1 VFAGSINPQG
11 GYLSDPTGARRFWP
25 VTCGSI
31 DIKALARDR
40 DQLCGRGLVRFKE
53 GQPWWL
59 ETPELEALAIA
70 EQAARY
76 ATDAWEE
83 CVHEWL
89 ADTTDS
95 SVREVL
101 VGAPGI
107 SQASWSQSA
116 QNRVV
121 KILSAMGFRKYRS
134 SKEGHR
140 QNRYEKVGPEL

>member
-1 VFAGSINPQG
+1 
-11 GYLSDPTGARRFWP
+11 LD
-25 VTCGSI
+25 
-31 DIKALARDR
+31 
-40 DQLCGRGLVRFKE
+40 
-53 GQPWWL
+53 
-59 ETPELEALAIA
+59 TPELETLAAA

-83 CVHEWL
+83 RVREWL
-89 ADTTDS
+89 AGSTDT
-95 SVREVL
+95 SVGEVL
-101 VGAPGI
+101 VGALGI

-134 SKEGHR
+134 SKERHR